1 MDEEANNNHGG
12 AVSILGIFVFVALIC
27 LICLLLAPSILGTSH
42 PSFLPSAGRPPTPT
56 TRLRLPTFLRSR
68 TDWLCSVPAFKRQP
82 RQLLSVSLG
91 LGLEIRGVTAICLSR
106 IAEEPYQCCISIGF
120 EACTHVRTGTAPAPC
135 CRRRWY
141 GRSFKRVL
149 LEGLKNRSE
158 LAKVSIGTPLWFHPL
173 AGSFIPSS
181 ALESEPERIQHSLTH
196 ARPINCASLPIGYEI
211 DIDCAFQRHRSD
223 TRSTSTAHSTHTGRS
238 LVPTSLSFQHPSQAS
253 TPEGTSTMR
262 LPTFPRAPTYRNF
275 SLGPATIALNDKS
288 PESTT
293 RSSGCLPTKHRK
305 IDTASNV
312 PSRKQKHRI
321 FAKALPSTAPH
332 RAVAHP
338 SFTLYLYRRFVCAR
352 RKERQRMFNPWR
364 SKCNMMRPEPF
375 DNTLHPIRN
384 VPSSDSSGS
393 SPPVPCIALF
403 HRPNQEERTAPV
415 IAPSLS
421 RSTVLFQHAPA
432 TPSFKHCSFRRA

>member
-1 MDEEANNNHGG
+1 LLLLQLFRLTTWSERAEFLKKHKNKVFYKDLLRLIRMDEEANNNHGG

-211 DIDCAFQRHRSD
+211 DIDCAFHPHRSFP
-223 TRSTSTAHSTHTGRS
+223 RSNIP
-238 LVPTSLSFQHPSQAS
+238 LVPTSLSSVDSRGYKHNA
-253 TPEGTSTMR
+253 TSYF
-262 LPTFPRAPTYRNF
+262 PTGADVSEFF
-275 SLGPATIALNDKS
+275 
-288 PESTT
+288 
-293 RSSGCLPTKHRK
+293 
-305 IDTASNV
+305 
-312 PSRKQKHRI
+312 
-321 FAKALPSTAPH
+321 
-332 RAVAHP
+332 
-338 SFTLYLYRRFVCAR
+338 
-352 RKERQRMFNPWR
+352 
-364 SKCNMMRPEPF
+364 
-375 DNTLHPIRN
+375 
-384 VPSSDSSGS
+384 
-393 SPPVPCIALF
+393 
-403 HRPNQEERTAPV
+403 
-415 IAPSLS
+415 S
-421 RSTVLFQHAPA
+421 RSCYNCTE
-432 TPSFKHCSFRRA
+432 R